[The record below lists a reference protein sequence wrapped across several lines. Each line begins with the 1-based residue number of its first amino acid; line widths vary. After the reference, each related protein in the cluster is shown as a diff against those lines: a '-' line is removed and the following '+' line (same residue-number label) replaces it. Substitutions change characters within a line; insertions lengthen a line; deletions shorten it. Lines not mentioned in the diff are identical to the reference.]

1 MNYNEILARRI
12 VAEVAHIGRQQGMQP
27 VMLHGHAGPTSDDGV
42 IKRNSL
48 RKTGGGSLTSSD
60 DFDHHCVCSACL
72 ASYPLPEDRS
82 VPIQTNFHFNQI
94 RDQANAQRMA
104 LSTQDLLG
112 PLRSFIGVNHIR
124 TWSGPGFNM
133 IWRPHNKQAP
143 NTQDFFLELDVTK
156 ETLSF
161 TDITG
166 PQGIANRGFLQGDIA
181 LGGLAYLQEVSD
193 VTRVPPKALHFEPG
207 VWACVPSTSS
217 RAEPQTV
224 VRMGSIPHGTTIN
237 AEGTGFDSQT
247 GRPAFS
253 ASSIKP
259 FTIGS
264 PDDGVTGIVEFNEST
279 QPLSADFPSRTNI
292 NDLVGVTD
300 AHFQNPTLILS
311 DVVASQ
317 EILKTKVF
325 IITTDVTTPS
335 TDQAPN
341 LGNPQEG
348 GGTDN
353 IAFLVGSAGGPNAK
367 ASRMTATFWVET
379 IKGDD
384 GKVFE
389 QLQYIQRVL
398 LDFNGLSWPHVS
410 VATMVVISES

>member
-1 MNYNEILARRI
+1 
-12 VAEVAHIGRQQGMQP
+12 
-27 VMLHGHAGPTSDDGV
+27 
-42 IKRNSL
+42 
-48 RKTGGGSLTSSD
+48 
-60 DFDHHCVCSACL
+60 
-72 ASYPLPEDRS
+72 
-82 VPIQTNFHFNQI
+82 
-94 RDQANAQRMA
+94 
-104 LSTQDLLG
+104 
-112 PLRSFIGVNHIR
+112 
-124 TWSGPGFNM
+124 
-133 IWRPHNKQAP
+133 
-143 NTQDFFLELDVTK
+143 
-156 ETLSF
+156 
-161 TDITG
+161 
-166 PQGIANRGFLQGDIA
+166 
-181 LGGLAYLQEVSD
+181 
-193 VTRVPPKALHFEPG
+193 
-207 VWACVPSTSS
+207 
-217 RAEPQTV
+217 
-224 VRMGSIPHGTTIN
+224 MGSIPHGTTIN

-259 FTIGS
+259 VTIGS

-292 NDLVGVTD
+292 NELVGVTD